1 MKMIKPVKSKRLSDS
16 TGQSLLESAQN
27 HTWRVARGASSIVG
41 RFIAKTAPCLV
52 TASLMAVVACGCGQ
66 KTEKT
71 STSPATPAAKQI
83 TIGITYQDLQDEFII
98 NIQDAVRAE
107 AKKLNVN
114 LIESD
119 GQGNAENQI
128 SQVQDFLAQNVDA
141 IILNPFEKDGSAPAV
156 NLAVKAHKPIVVVN
170 AIVSN
175 LDKANAYVGSQ
186 DAEAGRIEAQR
197 MADVLNGKGNVVI
210 IHGPN
215 GHSAEVQRSEGIR
228 EVLAKYPDIKVV
240 AEQPA
245 NWNRSQALNLMENW
259 LASGQKIDGVIA
271 QNDEMALGA
280 LKAIEAAGKG
290 GQIAVIGIDA
300 IPDALKAV
308 ADGKMAGTVFQDAKG
323 QGAMAVDLAVDL
335 VQGKP
340 VKHDNYIPFQLVT
353 TNNVAQF
360 MQSK

>member
-1 MKMIKPVKSKRLSDS
+1 MMKLFK
-16 TGQSLLESAQN
+16 
-27 HTWRVARGASSIVG
+27 RGALPGKGPDTRDYYAGDTRRVLQVAPNTIG
-41 RFIAKTAPCLV
+41 RPSATIAACLLV
-52 TASLMAVVACGCGQ
+52 AFCMAAMCGCG
-66 KTEKT
+66 KKAENAPTASAPT
-71 STSPATPAAKQI
+71 TKQI

-98 NIQDAVRAE
+98 RIQDAVRAE
-107 AKKLNVN
+107 AKKLHVN

-141 IILNPFEKDGSAPAV
+141 IILNPYDKAGSAPAV
-156 NLAVKAHKPIVVVN
+156 NLAVQAHKPIVVVN

-186 DAEAGRIEAQR
+186 DAEAGKIETQR
-197 MADVLNGKGNVVI
+197 MADVLHGKGNVVI

-215 GHSAEVQRSEGIR
+215 GHSAEVQRTEGIR
-228 EVLAKYPDIKVV
+228 EILAKYPDIKVV
-240 AEQPA
+240 GEQTA
-245 NWNRSQALNLMENW
+245 NWNRAQALTLMENW

-280 LKAIEAAGKG
+280 LKAIDAAGKG

-308 ADGKMAGTVFQDAKG
+308 ADGKMVGTVFQDANK
-323 QGAMAVDLAVDL
+323 QGRMAVDLAVDL
-335 VQGKP
+335 VKGKS

-353 TNNVAQF
+353 KTNVAEFEQND
-360 MQSK
+360 SK

>member
-1 MKMIKPVKSKRLSDS
+1 MKLINPIKP
-16 TGQSLLESAQN
+16 
-27 HTWRVARGASSIVG
+27 I
-41 RFIAKTAPCLV
+41 PCLL
-52 TASLMAVVACGCGQ
+52 AAIYIAALSGCGQ
-66 KTEKT
+66 KTET
-71 STSPATPAAKQI
+71 VSTAPAPKQI
-83 TIGITYQDLQDEFII
+83 TIGISYQNLQNEFII

-141 IILNPFEKDGSAPAV
+141 IILNPYDKEGSAPAV
-156 NLAVKAHKPIVVVN
+156 NLVVQAHKPIVVVN

-175 LDKANAYVGSQ
+175 LDKANAYAGSK
-186 DAEAGRIEAQR
+186 DAEAGQIEAQR
-197 MADVLNGKGNVVI
+197 IVDVLNGKGNVVI

-228 EVLAKYPDIKVV
+228 DVLAKHPDIKVV
-240 AEQPA
+240 AEQTA
-245 NWNRSQALNLMENW
+245 NWDRAQALNLMENW
-259 LASGQKIDGVIA
+259 LASGQKIDAVLA

-280 LKAIEAAGKG
+280 LKAIQAAGKQ

-308 ADGKMAGTVFQDAKG
+308 ADGQMVGTVFQDAKK
-323 QGAMAVDLAVDL
+323 QGAMAVDLAVSL

-340 VKHDNYIPFQLVT
+340 VEHDNYIPFQLVT
-353 TNNVAQF
+353 TNNVAEF
-360 MQSK
+360 MQTNSK

>member
-1 MKMIKPVKSKRLSDS
+1 MKMMKLFKP
-16 TGQSLLESAQN
+16 
-27 HTWRVARGASSIVG
+27 
-41 RFIAKTAPCLV
+41 
-52 TASLMAVVACGCGQ
+52 AVVAAAVGLAMCGCGQ

-71 STSPATPAAKQI
+71 ATTPTAAAPKQI

-107 AKKLNVN
+107 AKKLNVK

-141 IILNPFEKDGSAPAV
+141 VILNPFEKDGSAPAV
-156 NLAVKAHKPIVVVN
+156 NLAVRAHKPIVVVN

-197 MADVLNGKGNVVI
+197 MADVLHGKGNVVI

-228 EVLAKYPDIKVV
+228 EVLAKYPNIKVV
-240 AEQPA
+240 AEQTA
-245 NWNRSQALNLMENW
+245 NWNRAQALNLMENW

-280 LKAIEAAGKG
+280 LKAVEAAGKG

-308 ADGKMAGTVFQDAKG
+308 ADGKMVGTVFQDAKG
-323 QGAMAVDLAVDL
+323 QGAMAVDLAVAL
-335 VQGKP
+335 AQGKS
-340 VKHDNYIPFQLVT
+340 VNHDNYIPFQLVT
-353 TNNVAQF
+353 TTNVSQF
-360 MQSK
+360 AKAN